1 MNNTGI
7 NNKLAFLLGI
17 CILCMASCTS
27 PYVTF
32 TETYYISNEAEDTVR
47 LLLEHPVVWDNNASE
62 NPQIVYYDSCC
73 LTVSQGST
81 VRLHPVVRESKDCR
95 SGSRI
100 NIAQIIGTSVK
111 LVAGKDTIVW
121 SVKNPY
127 MFTSDRIWS
136 IYNTAD
142 WQTTDNPQLPYAYDH
157 TFTISTNRIEGS
169 IQ

>member
-81 VRLHPVVRESKDCR
+81 VRLHPGSIDSQPSALEAPATGSPAEGSYTWYNWKNLFTGTITTRIGRER
-95 SGSRI
+95 V
-100 NIAQIIGTSVK
+100 T
-111 LVAGKDTIVW
+111 
-121 SVKNPY
+121 
-127 MFTSDRIWS
+127 
-136 IYNTAD
+136 
-142 WQTTDNPQLPYAYDH
+142 LPYAYDH